1 MKRLAAFLFLANSLL
16 AAETVKEVRFDVL
29 IVRLPE
35 ASAVALSPQLRD
47 PSKIAAA
54 QEKLI
59 AQLGKE
65 VELVDWPT
73 LTMLPGQQAIV
84 ENIDEIRYPT
94 DFESPDIL
102 LDVPKEPTVVPTSTA
117 PDGAD
122 GAAKPAEKKDRTL
135 RIEGDLKLV
144 GGVPTSFEIKNAGVT
159 FQVEPTLEPDG
170 KHLRF
175 NCALQHVQFLGT
187 EKNMIEVSQT
197 YKISIEQPK
206 FRTLKTTTIITA
218 TSGQPVM
225 LSFHKLRDASNRV
238 ELAICTA
245 TIVDTGIAITPDTEA
260 K

>member
-1 MKRLAAFLFLANSLL
+1 MKRLAAFLVLSHSLL
-16 AAETVKEVRFDVL
+16 AAETVKEVRFDIF

-47 PSKIAAA
+47 PSKIVAA
-54 QEKLI
+54 QEKLVS
-59 AQLGKE
+59 QLGKE

-73 LTMLPGQQAIV
+73 LTAQSGQQSV
-84 ENIDEIRYPT
+84 FENIDEIRYPSE
-94 DFESPDIL
+94 FESPDIL
-102 LDVPKEPTVVPTSTA
+102 LDVPDEPTVVPTPVA
-117 PDGAD
+117 PDVAD
-122 GAAKPAEKKDRTL
+122 GAAKPAEKKERIL

-144 GGVPTSFEIKNAGVT
+144 GGVPTNFEVKNAGVT
-159 FQVEPTLEPDG
+159 FQVEPTVEPDG

-175 NCALQHVQFLGT
+175 NCALQHIQFLGT
-187 EKNMIEVSQT
+187 EKCVIEVSQT

-225 LSFHKLRDASNRV
+225 LSFHKLRDPSNRV

-245 TIVDTGIAITPDTEA
+245 TIVDTGIAVAPTEA